1 MVNCELF
8 SHVTLLCH
16 RFPEKAHILTHL
28 VNLSFGPKSGFKN
41 KYRARACVILLSG
54 FNMKPIY
61 NFAAAWSRNSSV
73 RIYQFNLLDKQR

>member
-41 KYRARACVILLSG
+41 KYRARACD
-54 FNMKPIY
+54 
-61 NFAAAWSRNSSV
+61 FAFGLQHETHLQLRRSV
-73 RIYQFNLLDKQR
+73 KQK